1 MGGAPSALGPGPGP
15 GPAYPPCPRPPAASG
30 RSGPANA
37 APAGREEAE
46 LALALALSAAESAG
60 PRPGHGPG
68 SAEALQL
75 EAALAQSLAESR
87 SREQRRRASGPEA
100 ARGSATVIGT
110 PVIGTPAPRPGAC
123 AGCDRPFNFLGGT
136 TVNALGR
143 RWHRECFRCAGCN
156 QPLDEPSFCVEAGR
170 PYHQRCWRRACLPV
184 CRVCDEHIP
193 VGPDNRAAYK
203 KSLYWGDAY
212 CPRHDED
219 GTRTCTGCRRLERR
233 RDPHSPLAD
242 GRSLCPDCVLSVVVD
257 TKDAEPLF
265 REVREFFETLNL
277 RLPDGIPLHLVDDAV
292 LNDAQGRGGGGHSHG
307 HGQVLGVTLSEER
320 RTVEYGWG
328 RQPRV
333 LGTAGHVSA
342 ILVLSGLPRLL
353 CGSVLAHE
361 CFHAF
366 VRGVQN
372 VHHLS
377 LDVEEGLAQLM
388 AYLWLERQR
397 PSSAWEVELRAYHLN
412 MIHEHSSLTYGDGF
426 RAAYQTYHKWGLPRV
441 IEHVRLTGEL
451 PVA

>member
-30 RSGPANA
+30 RSGPPNA

-60 PRPGHGPG
+60 PGPGPG

-100 ARGSATVIGT
+100 ARGSGTVIGT

-372 VHHLS
+372 VHQLS

-397 PSSAWEVELRAYHLN
+397 PSSAWEVELRAFHLN

-426 RAAYQTYHKWGLPRV
+426 RAAYETYHKWGLPRV

>member
-15 GPAYPPCPRPPAASG
+15 TYPPCPRPAAASGRSGRSG

-37 APAGREEAE
+37 APAGPGREEAE

-60 PRPGHGPG
+60 PGPGPG
-68 SAEALQL
+68 SAEAAEAAEALQL
-75 EAALAQSLAESR
+75 EAALAESLAESR
-87 SREQRRRASGPEA
+87 
-100 ARGSATVIGT
+100 T
-110 PVIGTPAPRPGAC
+110 VIGTPAPRPGAC

-136 TVNALGR
+136 RVVNALGR

-156 QPLDEPSFCVEAGR
+156 EPLDEPSFCVEAGR

-212 CPRHDED
+212 CPRHDTD
-219 GTRTCTGCRRLERR
+219 GTRTCAGCRRLERR
-233 RDPHSPLAD
+233 RDPHSPLGD

-257 TKDAEPLF
+257 TKDAGPLF
-265 REVREFFETLNL
+265 REVREFFETLSL
-277 RLPDGIPLHLVDDAV
+277 RLPNGIPLHLVDDAV

-307 HGQVLGVTLSEER
+307 QGQVLGVTLSEEH

-361 CFHAF
+361 CWHAF

-372 VHHLS
+372 VHTLS
-377 LDVEEGLAQLM
+377 LEVEEGLAQLL

-397 PSSAWEVELRAYHLN
+397 PSSAWEVELRAFHLN
-412 MIHEHSSLTYGDGF
+412 VIHEHSSVTYGDGF
-426 RAAYQTYHKWGLPRV
+426 RAVYAAYHTWGLPRV
-441 IEHVRLTGEL
+441 IEHVKLTGEL